1 MKRLSVMVMVLAL
14 ATGGAMAGEIFG
26 TSYTYIAPTGG
37 EFEDDVSQHEIK
49 VRGGAQLLSADDH
62 GYDLFL
68 GGGYQATIW
77 SFDDSRLDELD
88 LHKLTAS
95 LTGVFK
101 ASENILIKAE
111 VKPGIHSDFE
121 DVDEDDSRIE
131 GSLVGT
137 YVQSPELQWV
147 LGVGFGEDFGDPAAF
162 PIVGARWQAT
172 ENLLARLVFPKPRVT
187 YSLSDDLRIFMAA
200 EPTGGQ
206 WNVGDED
213 VDRQVD
219 VELKGFR
226 TGIGGEFQ
234 VCQGGWLHLM
244 VGAETG
250 RELQVGIDEDD
261 AFDDEVEMEDTAFVQ
276 IGFGLR

>member
-1 MKRLSVMVMVLAL
+1 MKRLSVMAMVLAL
-14 ATGGAMAGEIFG
+14 ATVGAMAGDIFG
-26 TSYTYIAPTGG
+26 TTYTYVTPTGG

-49 VRGGAQLLSADDH
+49 VHGGMKVLSADDH

-68 GGGYQATIW
+68 GGAYQANIW
-77 SFDDSRLDELD
+77 SFDDRRLDEID

-95 LTGVFK
+95 LVGVFK
-101 ASENILIKAE
+101 ASDNIRIRAE

-121 DVDEDDSRIE
+121 DVDGDDFRLE
-131 GSLVGT
+131 GSLVGS
-137 YVQSPELQWV
+137 YIQSRELQWV
-147 LGVGFGEDFGDPAAF
+147 LGVAFGEDFGDPVAF

-172 ENLLARLVFPKPRVT
+172 ENLLAELIFPKPRVT
-187 YSLSDDLRIFMAA
+187 YSLSDDLRIFAA
-200 EPTGGQ
+200 GEPTGGQ

-213 VDRQVD
+213 TDRQVD

-226 TGIGGEFQ
+226 AGIGGEFQ

-261 AFDDEVEMEDTAFVQ
+261 AFDDAVEIEDGAFVQ